1 MTPRVVVATPVR
13 AAEMHA
19 ASVSLGYAEML
30 LKLHRLLPVEVLAGS
45 LTFATDIVRGRNRI
59 AAKILREIPDATHVL
74 WLDDDQ
80 WVDDI
85 AVVSELLAL
94 GVDVVGAPYTNKR
107 QPLRWV
113 HLPMAP
119 PVEPVGQL
127 LEVAGLGFGFTL
139 TTTRALREL
148 SDASPLAP
156 ERHRARLYTDHPNPH
171 RVANI
176 FGQLYHHP
184 AQDQGVDVPEADQAL
199 LSEDYSFCL
208 RWRRA
213 GGRVYL
219 YTAAGLVHHAG
230 AHAWS
235 AREMAGGVV
244 G

>member
-1 MTPRVVVATPVR
+1 MTPRLVVATPVR

-30 LKLHRLLPVEVLAGS
+30 LKLHRLLPVEVLSGS
-45 LTFATDIVRGRNRI
+45 ITFATDIVRGRNRI
-59 AAKILREIPDATHVL
+59 AAKVLREHPSATHVL
-74 WLDDDQ
+74 WVDDDN
-80 WVDDI
+80 WPDDPRI
-85 AVVSELLAL
+85 VPEMLEL

-107 QPLRWV
+107 PPLHWV
-113 HLPMAP
+113 HRPLMP
-119 PVEPVGQL
+119 PATPIDKL

-139 TTTRALREL
+139 TSTACLRKL
-148 SDASPLAP
+148 SAT
-156 ERHRARLYTDHPNPH
+156 ERLYTDHPNPYK
-171 RVANI
+171 VANI

-184 AQDQGVDVPEADQAL
+184 ALEQGVHVPEADQAL

-213 GGRVYL
+213 GGHIYVY
-219 YTAAGLVHHAG
+219 TGAGLILHAG

-235 AREMAGGVV
+235 AREMPSGVV